1 MSLLNLASE
10 SLSVKPVALSGAAQ
24 NAWLVPLFPLIAF
37 MLIVFLTR
45 PSGRASAATSITA
58 MLSSLGVSL
67 SIFLER
73 VQTALPPQELSI
85 PWLSVDPSAPGL
97 ATLYLGIYV
106 DNLAALMLAMVCFIA
121 LLIQIYSYSYI
132 TIEVGHFPNQ
142 SSASVSRFYAYL
154 SLFVFSML
162 SLVLSNNLLQV
173 YVFWEL
179 VGLCSYLLVG
189 FWYFKTSAAL
199 ASKKAFVVTKFAD
212 IGFLLGLLM
221 LGSQAGTFNF
231 YHLQTSGFTENMPVW
246 MLAIALVLVF
256 CGAIGKSAQFPL
268 HVWLPDAMEG
278 PTPVSALIHAATM
291 VAAGVYLVARMFAL
305 FALSP
310 GASLTIAYLGAITAV
325 VAGSIAIVQNDIK
338 RVLAYSTVS
347 QLGFMMAALGCGAMT
362 AGTFHL
368 ITHAFFKALL
378 FLGSGAIIVACHS
391 NDMWQMGGLRK
402 RLPQTHFAFVC
413 GCLALAGCIPFAG
426 FWSKDEILLGVSGHP
441 PILVMLSLTAFLTA
455 FYVTRMY
462 CITFLG
468 EYRGEAGSQW
478 AGPVPPLNLPKP
490 LSPSRD
496 GLGLFPQWSEE
507 RATEEGGHFPAECLG
522 ALAEGSGHHH
532 EEHEGDDH
540 KADHGP
546 HEVSP
551 LMTVPLLILAV
562 FAVFLGFAG
571 MPEELHGSNWFH
583 HFINSPAQAT
593 HQFSP
598 GLMVGS
604 IVIALGGMLTGWV
617 VYAKDAVAGEAKLHS
632 LLGRLVPVLQ
642 QKLYMD
648 HFWAYLLT
656 RSVYRDAQRIGF
668 VEEEVVDRL
677 VYASGHQ
684 VYDTGE
690 TFRQEQSGLIQRY
703 ALQIAL
709 GAFFLVVS
717 LGVTEA
723 NFLWSPQSLLE
734 LIRGIK
740 P

>member
-1 MSLLNLASE
+1 LSLLTLASE
-10 SLSVKPVALSGAAQ
+10 SLSVKPVALSGAAE

-37 MLIVFLTR
+37 LVIVFLTR
-45 PSGRASAATSITA
+45 PSGKASAATAVTA
-58 MLSSLGVSL
+58 MLASLGVSA

-73 VQTALPPQELSI
+73 IQTALPPQELSI
-85 PWLSVDPSAPGL
+85 PWISVNPLAPGIS
-97 ATLYLGIYV
+97 TLYVGIFV

-142 SSASVSRFYAYL
+142 NSASVSRFYAYL

-162 SLVLSNNLLQV
+162 SLVLSNNLLQI
-173 YVFWEL
+173 YIFWEL

-221 LGSQAGTFNF
+221 LGHRAGTFNF
-231 YHLQTSGFTENMPVW
+231 YHLQTSGFAETMPAW
-246 MLAIALVLVF
+246 MLATALILVF

-291 VAAGVYLVARMFAL
+291 VAAGVYLVARMFAI

-310 GASLTIAYLGAITAV
+310 TASLTIAYLGAITAV

-391 NDMWQMGGLRK
+391 NDMWHMGGLRK

-426 FWSKDEILLGVSGHP
+426 FWSKDEILLGVSAHP
-441 PILVMLSLTAFLTA
+441 VILLMLSFTAFLTA

-468 EYRGEAGSQW
+468 EYRGPAGCQL
-478 AGPVPPLNLPKP
+478 AGPVPPLALTKP

-496 GLGLFPQWSEE
+496 GLGQFPQWSEE

-522 ALAEGSGHHH
+522 ALAEGSAHHD
-532 EEHEGDDH
+532 EEHVD
-540 KADHGP
+540 ADHGP

-551 LMTVPLLILAV
+551 LMTIPLLILAV
-562 FAVFLGFAG
+562 FAVFLGFVG

-583 HFINSPAQAT
+583 HFIHSPAQAT
-593 HQFSP
+593 HEFSP
-598 GLMVGS
+598 GLMGGS
-604 IVIALGGMLTGWV
+604 IVIALAGMLAGWLL
-617 VYAKDAVAGEAKLHS
+617 YAKDAVAGEARLQS
-632 LLGRLVPVLQ
+632 ALGRLLPILQ

-648 HFWAYLLT
+648 HVWAFLLT

-668 VEEEVVDRL
+668 LEEDIVDKL
-677 VYASGHQ
+677 VYATGHQ
-684 VYDTGE
+684 VYETGE
-690 TFRQEQSGLIQRY
+690 TFRREQSGLIQRY
-703 ALQIAL
+703 ALQMAL
-709 GAFFLVVS
+709 GAFFLVIS

-723 NFLWSPQSLLE
+723 NFLWNPQGLLE
-734 LIRGIK
+734 MIRGIQ